1 MKKNIIMKAECEE
14 ETLVKQG
21 FTFAETTFDSLFV
34 KGWQLQGEE
43 SSEDELSIAPA
54 PEVNQ
59 NSAFEVD

>member
-1 MKKNIIMKAECEE
+1 MKKNLIMKTECEE
-14 ETLVKQG
+14 EALDKQG

-43 SSEDELSIAPA
+43 SSEDELTTAPA

-59 NSAFEVD
+59 NGAF